1 MTLKYRAVFRI
12 IFTYRVIFI
21 VFLLWLISNIIFFR
35 KLLPMTNYQYKEI
48 PMGLTR
54 NESERLEK
62 LSEKLRKLE
71 KIDFDGKHYNEYKN
85 YSQGQRKERN
95 NFLIIDDEKS
105 ESKIFPDNKGRII
118 APNPRQINNNHIK
131 KKEDILIHK
140 GEIQKYD
147 MDLLQDVAEENYPG
161 KGGAGVSINVEELT
175 ASEKEKFYLG
185 LQRNQFNQYVSDIIP
200 LNRDV
205 GEVRERGCDRVTYPS
220 NLPSTTVIIC
230 FHNEAWSTLL
240 RTVHSVLRHTSLEL
254 LSSIILVD
262 DASTFQFLKSPLE
275 EYMRRLP
282 KVRIIRSTTR
292 LGLIRARLF
301 GVNESRS
308 EIITFL
314 DSHCECAADWLR
326 PQIARLV
333 QKPHSVVSPV
343 IDIINSNTLEY
354 SSFLG
359 DQVNFGIFDWSLN
372 FRWMVVPD
380 RIKKTRTS
388 NLDPIMTPTLAGG
401 LLSMRKDFFETLGTF
416 DPGFETWGS
425 ENLELSFKTWMCG
438 GRIDIIPCSHVGHIF
453 RTRTPY
459 KWPKGFAVTMKN
471 AIRLAEVWMDN
482 YKNIYY
488 NRINWRL
495 INYGDVSQRK
505 KLRENLKCKSFQWYL
520 ENVIPEMLWIK
531 ETINDGLVMNMN
543 SRKCLEAALGM
554 RVQVT
559 KCDKASGNQ
568 HIYYTKKNELRINDI
583 CLDFRNDLSAAPCHG
598 MKGDQF
604 WTLFPNRM
612 IYHNVSNRCLE
623 NVERDVMLMPCAYKP
638 QQLWSVLENRHAENE
653 N

>member
-1 MTLKYRAVFRI
+1 
-12 IFTYRVIFI
+12 
-21 VFLLWLISNIIFFR
+21 
-35 KLLPMTNYQYKEI
+35 MTNYQYKEI

-85 YSQGQRKERN
+85 YSQGHRKERN
-95 NFLIIDDEKS
+95 NFLMINDEKS
-105 ESKIFPDNKGRII
+105 ESKKFPDNKGRII
-118 APNPRQINNNHIK
+118 APNPRQINNNFIK

-175 ASEKEKFYLG
+175 ASEKEKFDLG

-401 LLSMRKDFFETLGTF
+401 LLSMRKDFFETLGAF

-425 ENLELSFKTWMCG
+425 ENLELSFK
-438 GRIDIIPCSHVGHIF
+438 V
-453 RTRTPY
+453 
-459 KWPKGFAVTMKN
+459 
-471 AIRLAEVWMDN
+471 
-482 YKNIYY
+482 
-488 NRINWRL
+488 
-495 INYGDVSQRK
+495 NYGDVSQRK

-583 CLDFRNDLSAAPCHG
+583 CLDFGNDLSAAPCHG

-638 QQLWSVLENRHAENE
+638 QQLWSVLENRHAEHE